1 MQGKAWV
8 VEIRIGMTNVA
19 RELTLEVDGDVAEKL
34 KSESESALAGSADM
48 LWITDRDGGEVGVSV
63 IHLAY
68 IEFGAA
74 GDRRIGFATD

>member
-1 MQGKAWV
+1 
-8 VEIRIGMTNVA
+8 MTNVA

-63 IHLAY
+63 THLA
-68 IEFGAA
+68 
-74 GDRRIGFATD
+74 